1 MSLKSKQ
8 VMRKQTKRHWYKE
21 TLIQRDK
28 QTNNQWYKETNKQIN
43 NQWYIETSKQ
53 TKPRRMKT
61 CVSIGEVVLCAGL
74 WQTKPAGTKSKQ
86 LGPNLLQSPSK
97 LRTVRFFCSSYF
109 SHELLG
115 GKESARKKR
124 VKSWNW
130 ELARGPHA
138 LLRQAAGKMKMESQ
152 EVAAKC
158 GNPNPPPP
166 KEVSLENVQTFW
178 RSLFLQVWLEN

>member
-1 MSLKSKQ
+1 M
-8 VMRKQTKRHWYKE
+8 
-21 TLIQRDK
+21 IQRDK
-28 QTNNQWYKETNKQIN
+28 QTNKQPMIQRDKQTNKQPMIQRDKQTN
-43 NQWYIETSKQ
+43 KQPLIQRDKQ

>member
-1 MSLKSKQ
+1 MVK
-8 VMRKQTKRHWYKE
+8 
-21 TLIQRDK
+21 RDK
-28 QTNNQWYKETNKQIN
+28 QTTTNDTQR
-43 NQWYIETSKQ
+43 QADKQ

-86 LGPNLLQSPSK
+86 LGPNLLQSPST

-109 SHELLG
+109 FHELVCILG

-158 GNPNPPPP
+158 GNPTPP
-166 KEVSLENVQTFW
+166 KEVSLENVHTCWRAPILPVWFW
-178 RSLFLQVWLEN
+178 N

>member
-1 MSLKSKQ
+1 M
-8 VMRKQTKRHWYKE
+8 
-21 TLIQRDK
+21 IQRDK

-43 NQWYIETSKQ
+43 NQWYKETNKQTNKQPLIQRDKQ

-178 RSLFLQVWLEN
+178 RAPFLPVWLEN